1 MHAIGIDHEQN
12 RPDRNNYI
20 VLHEENM
27 QINKKHNFDILTQF
41 EWMDTGHNYEYRS
54 VMHYDAFDFAISK
67 VRVAKISVFW
77 LR

>member
-1 MHAIGIDHEQN
+1 
-12 RPDRNNYI
+12 
-20 VLHEENM
+20 M

-67 VRVAKISVFW
+67 VRVAKISVRALCKFFFEKKACKNSMQ
-77 LR
+77 

>member
-1 MHAIGIDHEQN
+1 
-12 RPDRNNYI
+12 
-20 VLHEENM
+20 M

-67 VRVAKISVFW
+67 VRVAKKSVFW
-77 LR
+77 LILEVLKYISTRPLGTHFGKS